1 MNCIPDRLLEDF
13 AQERIDERRRAA
25 ARRYP
30 LPSPR
35 TPMTRGRTARALRRL
50 ADRLEPGG

>member
-35 TPMTRGRTARALRRL
+35 TPMARGRTARALRRL